1 MALNW
6 TMLKEDRTP
15 IPLPGE
21 TTIMTIHTGAE
32 VALTIP
38 DAPPSAGATSGGS
51 GGTKKL
57 EAVGRLWLTDQRLI
71 FVVPSA
77 HPSSFESLSI
87 PLHSL
92 ISTKFQQ
99 PMLGAN
105 YLSLE
110 IKPSPEGGLRDGT
123 KADIRLRDQGLFQ
136 FVSMLE
142 KTRER
147 VIYMRRQALEDE
159 ENLPAY
165 ASPAEPASSSQI
177 AGTPVDA
184 PPGYIA

>member
-1 MALNW
+1 
-6 TMLKEDRTP
+6 
-15 IPLPGE
+15 
-21 TTIMTIHTGAE
+21 
-32 VALTIP
+32 
-38 DAPPSAGATSGGS
+38 
-51 GGTKKL
+51 
-57 EAVGRLWLTDQRLI
+57 
-71 FVVPSA
+71 
-77 HPSSFESLSI
+77 
-87 PLHSL
+87 
-92 ISTKFQQ
+92 
-99 PMLGAN
+99 MLGAN

-110 IKPSPEGGLRDGT
+110 IKPSQEGGLRDGT

-147 VIYMRRQALEDE
+147 AIYMRRQSLEDE
-159 ENLPAY
+159 ENLRVLSALASYRSQTDRRCTAAY